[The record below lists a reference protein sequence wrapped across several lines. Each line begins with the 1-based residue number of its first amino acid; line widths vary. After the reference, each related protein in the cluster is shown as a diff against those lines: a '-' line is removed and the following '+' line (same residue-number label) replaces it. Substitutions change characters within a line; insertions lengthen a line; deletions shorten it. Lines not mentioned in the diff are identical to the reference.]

1 MLGVAHASTKTIDNS
16 RIVRQAD
23 PRASRDLWS
32 LLLLIALIMAGVGL
46 YAWPHFQIRQTGLA
60 TSQLYRERE
69 RLLEENRKLRLERAT
84 LQDLHRIEAIAL
96 RDLGLAKPAPERA
109 IVVERETR
117 AGEGRL
123 AQSTE
128 GAEATRN

>member
-1 MLGVAHASTKTIDNS
+1 
-16 RIVRQAD
+16 
-23 PRASRDLWS
+23 
-32 LLLLIALIMAGVGL
+32 
-46 YAWPHFQIRQTGLA
+46 
-60 TSQLYRERE
+60 
-69 RLLEENRKLRLERAT
+69 